1 MAAMAGTTVVIVVLR
16 YAFDQGAIAAQESV
30 IYMHATAFML
40 GIAFTLKRDEH
51 VRVDIIY
58 TRLPARG
65 RAWVDLCGHLLLL
78 LPLTVTFAWFSIPY
92 AAASWRI
99 LEGSPEVGGIPALFL
114 LKSLIPLMAVTVL
127 LQGLAE
133 TVRAVNQLR
142 TISPA
147 HSSDGE

>member
-78 LPLTVTFAWFSIPY
+78 LCGAHRYAGPEPACLRYLESSPLRRSENRFRGSG
-92 AAASWRI
+92 SW
-99 LEGSPEVGGIPALFL
+99 
-114 LKSLIPLMAVTVL
+114 
-127 LQGLAE
+127 
-133 TVRAVNQLR
+133 
-142 TISPA
+142 
-147 HSSDGE
+147 